1 MIIWITGISGSGKTT
16 IAHQLTNIFKRT
28 IKNIVNV
35 DGDIIRELF
44 DNNLKHDVK
53 SRILQIKRIQK
64 LCLFLENQDLIVL
77 VSALYCNDSLMQLN
91 RENFK
96 NYYEIYLEASLDT
109 VKSRDVKELYR
120 KYEVGLEKNI
130 VGIDIPWHPPKNFDL
145 KISMN
150 HNISIQETLDII
162 IKTLNLQNKL

>member
-16 IAHQLTNIFKRT
+16 IAHQLRNVFKRK
-28 IKNIVNV
+28 IKNIVNI

-44 DNNLKHDVK
+44 GNDLKYDLK

-64 LCLFLENQDLIVL
+64 LSLFLEKQNLIVL
-77 VSALYCNDSLMQLN
+77 VSALYCNDSLMRWN

-109 VKSRDVKELYR
+109 VKSRDVKKLYR
-120 KYEVGLEKNI
+120 NYERGLEKNI
-130 VGIDIPWHPPKNFDL
+130 VGIDIPWIPPKKFDL
-145 KISMN
+145 KISMDK
-150 HNISIQETLDII
+150 NISITETIDII
-162 IKTLNLQNKL
+162 IKKLDYLNDI